1 MRFGVKVKLSRGGAG
16 LGLSMVRDMAQLSD
30 GTIKLDQSTL
40 GSLKPIL
47 TLAAQA

>member
-1 MRFGVKVKLSRGGAG
+1 MPFGVKVKLSRDDAG
-16 LGLSMVRDMAQLSD
+16 LGLSMVRDLAQLSG
-30 GTIKLDQSTL
+30 GTIRLDQSTL